1 MKKTLW
7 RVTLIVLALAVMLPA
22 GLGLAAGSPEDV
34 AACSGDNVQGT
45 IIAVDENG
53 VLTIDTGSGLCTVT
67 LNGNYSHP
75 IVTLLGRYFG
85 DIQVG
90 DYSGALQGATGCAT
104 VSGGTGAWSDCSAE
118 GAVPIQFV
126 SFDETTM
133 TLTAIVVETGETI
146 TIPIDDSNS
155 SVVDSI
161 NQALENLMVDWGL
174 DGNGDVVQVSD
185 QIAMYHDEGMGFG
198 VLVKLYSLSLA
209 SGVPVDELIAKF
221 KGDPTTG
228 EGVMGLGQLFKE
240 YGGKP
245 PLLGVG
251 HVRKALNNSQGD
263 QTTTDDTTGDVTAT
277 GQTTGGNGN
286 GQGNGNGNNNGQG
299 NNNGN
304 GNGKNKPKNNPSKS
318 GTGNGQGNGNGNSQ
332 GGGKPNCIPKD
343 QAKPNTPPQKIC
355 P

>member
-22 GLGLAAGSPEDV
+22 GLSLAAGSSEDI
-34 AACSGDNVQGT
+34 AACTGDNVQGT

-53 VLTIDTGSGLCTVT
+53 VITLDTGSGFCTVT

-75 IVTLLGRYFG
+75 IVALLGRYFG

-90 DYSGALQGATGCAT
+90 DYTDALQGATGCAVVT
-104 VSGGTGAWSDCSAE
+104 DGTGAWSDCSAE
-118 GAVPIQFV
+118 GAVPVQFV
-126 SFDETTM
+126 SFDGT
-133 TLTAIVVETGETI
+133 TLTAIVVDTGETI
-146 TIPIDDSNS
+146 TIPIDESLAE
-155 SVVDSI
+155 SI
-161 NQALENLMVDWGL
+161 NQALEKLMVDWTL
-174 DGNGDVVQVSD
+174 DENGDVVQVSD
-185 QIAMYHDEGMGFG
+185 QIAMYHDAGIGFG

-209 SGVPVDELIAKF
+209 SGVPVDELITKF
-221 KGDPTTG
+221 KGDPITG
-228 EGVMGLGQLFKE
+228 EGGMGLGQLFKE

-263 QTTTDDTTGDVTAT
+263 QTTTNDTADDVTAT
-277 GQTTGGNGN
+277 GQTTSGNGKN
-286 GQGNGNGNNNGQG
+286 KGQGNGNGNGNNGQG

-304 GNGKNKPKNNPSKS
+304 GNGKNKPKNNPTNS